1 MIELKWSKAIE
12 NGVSNFRGDL
22 MRFPERLSYNSSYY
36 ISSYGCPSCASQ
48 PLYKLRVRGAVTTF
62 QGNLLQAFNLFTCS
76 RCKIF
81 LCSLSQSGEV
91 NNFTSIPLS
100 SYALIT
106 SPAST
111 ESGYM
116 KFLTYTN
123 QFKNEGNGEVFL
135 IPIPIKDMK

>member
-22 MRFPERLSYNSSYY
+22 MRFPESLSYNSSYY
-36 ISSYGCPSCASQ
+36 ISSYGCPSCGSQ

-62 QGNLLQAFNLFTCS
+62 QGDLLQAFNLFTCPQ
-76 RCKIF
+76 CKIF
-81 LCSLSQSGEV
+81 LCSVGKSGEV

-100 SYALIT
+100 TYALVT
-106 SPAST
+106 SPTAS

-123 QFKNEGNGEVFL
+123 QFKNG
-135 IPIPIKDMK
+135 